1 MPPPAPIEAISA
13 SDLACYLVDVVES
26 PGAPAAQSDAVRW
39 FGPSFLLEES
49 KLRPPMSRPG
59 SVRRTG
65 PLDRLRASPDTPVV
79 SVVGPP
85 GYGKSALLSQ
95 WARDTPRRVAWVS
108 IEDEDNDPAVLL
120 AYIAAALDRVQ
131 PIDVDVLRTRAPPG
145 MSVAATV
152 ARRIATAMGG
162 MVDPVAL
169 ALDHTELLHNHQCR
183 DAIAELAVHVPPGG
197 QLVLASRG
205 QPPVPVAS
213 LRARGSVLEIGVED
227 LAMDEPEARA
237 LIEGAGVELA
247 DSEVAELVLHTEG
260 WPVGLY
266 LAAQALRSG
275 GRRPTAGFAFSGDD
289 RLMADYLRTELL
301 SRVPRGRMSFM
312 TRTSVLERMCGPL
325 CDAVVD
331 GTRSASL
338 LEAMEGSNLLLVP
351 LDRRREWYRY
361 HKLFQQ
367 LLRAELTQ
375 READVVAK
383 LHARAAAWYEA
394 NGLPEMAIT
403 HAQAGGDADQVARL
417 VTARTLVAYAGGRL
431 ETVDRWFQWFDD
443 HDLIDRYPSVAVLGA
458 VLRAVMGQ
466 PGAAERWAAVGER
479 ASVTET
485 LPDGS
490 PLEAWQA
497 QLRAFLC
504 RHGVGQMRRDA
515 VLARDGLAP
524 GSQWRASALALEG
537 ISWLLDG
544 EPERADPI
552 LAQAVEVGLDV
563 GALPATAAAL
573 AQRGIVAIGRGDWA
587 DAEALA
593 EQGRAI
599 LRDGHLDD
607 YGPGTIVHALMART
621 AARRGDLPRAREH
634 LGHAAR
640 LRPQLTYAM
649 PFLAVQTLLELARG
663 YLALADAAGARV
675 VLREA
680 GAILR
685 LRPDLGSLPR
695 EAAELRSTL
704 DTLHV
709 GSVGAS
715 SLTTA
720 ELRLVPLLSTHL
732 SFPEIGDRLHVSRHT
747 VKTQAISV
755 YRKLGVSSR
764 SEAIERVRAIGLL
777 A

>member
-1 MPPPAPIEAISA
+1 
-13 SDLACYLVDVVES
+13 
-26 PGAPAAQSDAVRW
+26 
-39 FGPSFLLEES
+39 
-49 KLRPPMSRPG
+49 
-59 SVRRTG
+59 VRRTAL
-65 PLDRLRASPDTPVV
+65 LDRLRASPDLPVV
-79 SVVGPP
+79 SIVAPP

-95 WARDTPRRVAWVS
+95 WAEETPRRVAWVS
-108 IEDEDNDPAVLL
+108 IEAEDNDPAVLL
-120 AYIAAALDRVQ
+120 AYIAAALDRAQ
-131 PIDVDVLRTRAPPG
+131 PIDVDILRTRAPPG

-152 ARRIATAMGG
+152 ARRIAATMSG

-169 ALDHTELLHNHQCR
+169 VLDHTELLHNHQCR
-183 DAIAELAVHVPPGG
+183 DAIAELALHIPPTG

-205 QPPVPVAS
+205 LPPVPSAS
-213 LRARGSVLEIGVED
+213 LRARGAVVEIGADD
-227 LAMDEPEARA
+227 LAMDESEAR
-237 LIEGAGVELA
+237 LLLEGAGVELP
-247 DSEVAELVLHTEG
+247 DTELAALVRHTEG

-266 LAAQALRSG
+266 LGALASKADGRHPAAGL
-275 GRRPTAGFAFSGDD
+275 AFSGDD

-301 SRVPRGRMSFM
+301 SRVPRGRVSFL

-331 GTRSASL
+331 GTPSGRL
-338 LEAMEGSNLLLVP
+338 LEALEGSNLLLVP
-351 LDRRREWYRY
+351 LDRTREWYRY

-367 LLRAELTQ
+367 LLRAELGQ
-375 READVVAK
+375 REAGAVTQ
-383 LHARAAAWYEA
+383 LHSRAAAWYES

-403 HAQAGGDADQVARL
+403 HAQAAGDADQVARL
-417 VTARTLVAYAGGRL
+417 VTACTLAAYAGGRL

-443 HDLIDRYPSVAVLGA
+443 HDLIENYPSVAVLGA

-466 PGAAERWAAVGER
+466 PAAADRWAAVAER
-479 ASVTET
+479 GSGGTM

-490 PLEAWQA
+490 SLESWQA

-504 RHGVGQMRRDA
+504 RQGVGQMRRDA
-515 VLARDGLAP
+515 QMARDGLAA

-537 ISWLLDG
+537 VSWLLDG

-552 LAQAVEVGLDV
+552 LVQAVEVGLDI
-563 GALPATAAAL
+563 GALPAAAAAL
-573 AQRGIVAIGRGDWA
+573 AARGAIAIGRGEWD

-593 EQGRAI
+593 EQGLAI

-607 YGPGTIVHALMART
+607 YGPGAIVHALVART
-621 AARRGDLPRAREH
+621 AAHRGDISRARES

-649 PFLAVQTLLELARG
+649 PFLAVHTLLELARA

-680 GAILR
+680 GAVLR
-685 LRPDLGSLPR
+685 LRPDLGRLPQQ
-695 EAAELRSTL
+695 ADDLRATL
-704 DTLHV
+704 DTLRV

-732 SFPEIGDRLHVSRHT
+732 AFREIGERLHVSRHT

-764 SEAIERVRAIGLL
+764 SEAIDRAQAIGLL
-777 A
+777 GQ

>member
-1 MPPPAPIEAISA
+1 VPPPAPIEAISA

-65 PLDRLRASPDTPVV
+65 LLDRLRASPDTPVV

>member
-1 MPPPAPIEAISA
+1 
-13 SDLACYLVDVVES
+13 
-26 PGAPAAQSDAVRW
+26 
-39 FGPSFLLEES
+39 
-49 KLRPPMSRPG
+49 MSRPG

-65 PLDRLRASPDTPVV
+65 LLDRLRASPDTPVV